1 MLRATSITAC
11 AALVMTGLLAS
22 PALGPQPAAKA
33 TRAPVPAWPLDRLSL
48 GLMDGEGGAAALAR
62 RESVSVRYQY
72 LAGGVNTANP
82 WPQWGR
88 GDGRFVSD
96 YVAESVAAGLLPV
109 FTFYELRQS
118 LPGAN
123 ESDEA
128 TADLGNL
135 QRASTMRAYFES
147 VRLLMQRLGEQD
159 VPVVVHVEPDL
170 WGYAQ
175 QRRGDDPA
183 STRAVIASSGVP
195 ELRGLSNDL
204 PGFARAWERMR
215 DRYAP
220 KVTLGYAL
228 SIWGTNKDI
237 AISNEPDGAVDQLAG
252 RAARFARQAAP
263 GFEVVFGEFNDRT
276 SGYARA
282 RGAGPEA
289 WWDEA
294 DFRRHARFLRRV
306 HALDRRP
313 LVLWQ
318 IPLGN
323 TVMRSMD
330 NTPRHYQDNRVQWL
344 LSPRDNYARLRTY
357 RAAGAVAFLFGSGQ
371 GDDTHASDAAG
382 DGITNPAPING
393 NRRRASS
400 ADDDGGYFHDRARAY
415 TRSGRLRLP

>member
-1 MLRATSITAC
+1 
-11 AALVMTGLLAS
+11 
-22 PALGPQPAAKA
+22 
-33 TRAPVPAWPLDRLSL
+33 
-48 GLMDGEGGAAALAR
+48 MDAEGGAEALAR
-62 RESVSVRYQY
+62 RGSVDVRYHY
-72 LAGGVNTANP
+72 LAGGVNTPNP

-96 YVAESVAAGLLPV
+96 YVAESTAAGLLPV
-109 FTFYELRQS
+109 FTFYEIRQS
-118 LPGAN
+118 LPGAR

-128 TADLGNL
+128 TAVLDNL
-135 QRASTMRAYFES
+135 RNASTMRAYFEN

-183 STRAVIASSGVP
+183 ATKAAISASRVS
-195 ELRGLSNDL
+195 ELAGLPNDL
-204 PGFARAWERMR
+204 PGFARAWLRLR

-220 KVTLGYAL
+220 KVVLGYAL

-237 AISNEPDGAVDQLAG
+237 AISNEPDAAVDQLAG
-252 RAARFARQAAP
+252 RAAQFARRAAP
-263 GFEVVFGEFNDRT
+263 RFDVTFGEFNDRT

-294 DFRRHARFLRRV
+294 DFRRHVRFLRTF
-306 HALDRRP
+306 HAQERRP
-313 LVLWQ
+313 IVLWQ

-330 NTPRHYQDNRVQWL
+330 NSSRHYQDNRVQWL
-344 LSPRDNYARLRTY
+344 LAPRGNYAHLRAY

-382 DGITNPAPING
+382 DGVTNPPPING
-393 NRRRASS
+393 NRRRATS
-400 ADDDGGYFHDRARAY
+400 ADDDGGYFHDRAAAY
-415 TRSGRLRLP
+415 RQAGRLRIR